1 MSEKSLH
8 IEDRGGR
15 KHLIKSDQNRDEKT
29 NFLLVSGCL
38 VVRFD
43 HFVIDEGEIEFRM
56 FRDGT
61 PVASL
66 ELGLSAIDEIRSVWK

>member
-1 MSEKSLH
+1 MSEKSIH

-15 KHLIKSDQNRDEKT
+15 NHLMKSYENRDEKNT
-29 NFLLVSGCL
+29 FLLVSGCL

-43 HFVIDEGEIEFRM
+43 HFVIDEGEIELRM
-56 FRDGT
+56 FMNET

-66 ELGLSAIDEIRSVWK
+66 ELGQSAIDEIRNVWK